1 MNSADYSFMVLL
13 EVLTD
18 YDGDIRKES
27 GSQRETL
34 SKEFSFQNHSSPS
47 HNWTILS
54 TEAFD

>member
-13 EVLTD
+13 EVSTV

-27 GSQRETL
+27 GIQQEML

-54 TEAFD
+54 IEAFD

>member
-13 EVLTD
+13 EVSTD

-27 GSQRETL
+27 GSQRGTFY
-34 SKEFSFQNHSSPS
+34 KEFSFQNHFSPS
-47 HNWTILS
+47 HNQTILS